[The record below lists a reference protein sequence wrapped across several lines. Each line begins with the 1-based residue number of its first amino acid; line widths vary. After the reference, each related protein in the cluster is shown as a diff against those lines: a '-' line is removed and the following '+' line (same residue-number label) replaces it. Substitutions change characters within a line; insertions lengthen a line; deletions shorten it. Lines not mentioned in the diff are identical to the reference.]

1 MNYCDKIHYNIYTTG
16 LATFGEMVDA
26 LLAQLPQDEQILR
39 LAFFGMPN
47 DNEQYVSRRIMLR
60 EKIRKF
66 YGNHE
71 PVLSYVSQP
80 PLNAGLILEVHSYK
94 ADEDDHITFRRHG
107 GFPYVVLENA
117 DGRFLFAGGFHG
129 DVINF
134 GIQQQSAEVFHMMG
148 EVMRREGFPVNCIIR
163 QWNYIEQIT
172 RFDGPDQH
180 YQMFNNARA
189 DFYGKTDWSNGYPA
203 ATGIGANLGGILV
216 DLDAAVF
223 ARPECYATP
232 IDNKL
237 QIAAHAYSDQVL
249 EAAQQKKATPKFER
263 AKSMTFDDRR
273 IVYISGTAL
282 LRCFRYVLQNP
293 LKAGLCHKISE
304 YRWNSYSVYFNP
316 VDSFVS
322 TEFLTLFFD
331 SKADF
336 QAYML
341 EDEDGEFMEAG
352 YQFKDHEVRKLLEE
366 MLEGKSFE
374 ILTKVE
380 QRQVLKVLKQNP
392 NIGLRQLARITGISL
407 GIIHRL

>member
-117 DGRFLFAGGFHG
+117 DGRFLFAGGLHG

-134 GIQQQSAEVFHMMG
+134 GIQQQSVEVFHMMG

-163 QWNYIEQIT
+163 QWNYRSPASTGRTSIT
-172 RFDGPDQH
+172 RCSTTPVPISMERRTGATVIRLLPVSGPTWEA
-180 YQMFNNARA
+180 YWSIWMRPCSPVPNAMPPR
-189 DFYGKTDWSNGYPA
+189 
-203 ATGIGANLGGILV
+203 
-216 DLDAAVF
+216 
-223 ARPECYATP
+223 
-232 IDNKL
+232 
-237 QIAAHAYSDQVL
+237 
-249 EAAQQKKATPKFER
+249 
-263 AKSMTFDDRR
+263 
-273 IVYISGTAL
+273 
-282 LRCFRYVLQNP
+282 
-293 LKAGLCHKISE
+293 
-304 YRWNSYSVYFNP
+304 
-316 VDSFVS
+316 S
-322 TEFLTLFFD
+322 TINC
-331 SKADF
+331 
-336 QAYML
+336 
-341 EDEDGEFMEAG
+341 
-352 YQFKDHEVRKLLEE
+352 R
-366 MLEGKSFE
+366 
-374 ILTKVE
+374 
-380 QRQVLKVLKQNP
+380 
-392 NIGLRQLARITGISL
+392 
-407 GIIHRL
+407 

>member
-1 MNYCDKIHYNIYTTG
+1 
-16 LATFGEMVDA
+16 
-26 LLAQLPQDEQILR
+26 
-39 LAFFGMPN
+39 MPN

-117 DGRFLFAGGFHG
+117 DGRFLFARWPPWGCDKLRYPATVRRSIPHDGRG
-129 DVINF
+129 DAPGRLPRKLHHPSV
-134 GIQQQSAEVFHMMG
+134 ELH
-148 EVMRREGFPVNCIIR
+148 
-163 QWNYIEQIT
+163 
-172 RFDGPDQH
+172 
-180 YQMFNNARA
+180 RA
-189 DFYGKTDWSNGYPA
+189 DHPLRRAGPALPDVQQRPCRFLWKDGLEQRFTA

-223 ARPECYATP
+223 ARSECYATP

-273 IVYISGTAL
+273 IVYISGTAAIRGEESL
-282 LRCFRYVLQNP
+282 VGVGLGRQLHITMENIGQLIGKAKLKMLRVY
-293 LKAGLCHKISE
+293 LKEK
-304 YRWNSYSVYFNP
+304 
-316 VDSFVS
+316 SFY
-322 TEFLTLFFD
+322 E
-331 SKADF
+331 
-336 QAYML
+336 
-341 EDEDGEFMEAG
+341 EAR
-352 YQFKDHEVRKLLEE
+352 ELLEGYNLNIPISYMWADVCRDE
-366 MLEGKSFE
+366 LLIEIEGIAIE
-374 ILTKVE
+374 
-380 QRQVLKVLKQNP
+380 
-392 NIGLRQLARITGISL
+392 
-407 GIIHRL
+407 

>member
-117 DGRFLFAGGFHG
+117 DGRFLFAGGLHG

-223 ARPECYATP
+223 ARSECYATP

-273 IVYISGTAL
+273 IVYISGTAAIRGEESL
-282 LRCFRYVLQNP
+282 VGVGLQP
-293 LKAGLCHKISE
+293 GFPP
-304 YRWNSYSVYFNP
+304 R
-316 VDSFVS
+316 
-322 TEFLTLFFD
+322 
-331 SKADF
+331 
-336 QAYML
+336 
-341 EDEDGEFMEAG
+341 G
-352 YQFKDHEVRKLLEE
+352 
-366 MLEGKSFE
+366 
-374 ILTKVE
+374 
-380 QRQVLKVLKQNP
+380 
-392 NIGLRQLARITGISL
+392 
-407 GIIHRL
+407 

>member
-117 DGRFLFAGGFHG
+117 DGRFLFAGGLHG

-148 EVMRREGFPVNCIIR
+148 EPTETRHIVMKNEEAVISPSWSIHSGAGTS
-163 QWNYIEQIT
+163 NYTFIWA
-172 RFDGPDQH
+172 
-180 YQMFNNARA
+180 M
-189 DFYGKTDWSNGYPA
+189 
-203 ATGIGANLGGILV
+203 GG
-216 DLDAAVF
+216 
-223 ARPECYATP
+223 E
-232 IDNKL
+232 NM
-237 QIAAHAYSDQVL
+237 
-249 EAAQQKKATPKFER
+249 E
-263 AKSMTFDDRR
+263 FDDMD
-273 IVYISGTAL
+273 T
-282 LRCFRYVLQNP
+282 
-293 LKAGLCHKISE
+293 
-304 YRWNSYSVYFNP
+304 
-316 VDSFVS
+316 
-322 TEFLTLFFD
+322 
-331 SKADF
+331 
-336 QAYML
+336 M
-341 EDEDGEFMEAG
+341 M
-352 YQFKDHEVRKLLEE
+352 
-366 MLEGKSFE
+366 
-374 ILTKVE
+374 
-380 QRQVLKVLKQNP
+380 P
-392 NIGLRQLARITGISL
+392 NQMK
-407 GIIHRL
+407 